1 MFFSV
6 FLMTWISVDKMT
18 LQFWR
23 FWYSCS
29 CRLAERWGFVGPWK
43 NDWVVVGHDWLA
55 VVADVRGVVVVA
67 VAVIRGVIEA
77 VLVVV
82 VVVVLCVRVV
92 RFFSDNWSTGFGR
105 DVGLGR
111 EICRFVIRH
120 GQHICD
126 ALLFFEGWFGG

>member
-6 FLMTWISVDKMT
+6 FLMTWIRVDKMT

-23 FWYSCS
+23 VWYSCS
-29 CRLAERWGFVGPWK
+29 CRLAERWGFVGRRK
-43 NDWVVVGHDWLA
+43 DDRVVVGNDWLA
-55 VVADVRGVVVVA
+55 VVAIVRGVVV

-111 EICRFVIRH
+111 EICLFVIRH
-120 GQHICD
+120 G
-126 ALLFFEGWFGG
+126 